1 MRVWRLVRSRF
12 AQDPY
17 GGAGAALGGGRWNSR
32 GLYVAYAAW
41 SRSLAMLELL
51 VHVARDQAP
60 DDLVF
65 VGAEIPDDAIQ
76 DLNVASLPEGWRRTP
91 PPLELRAVGDA
102 GVRQTR
108 TLALRVP
115 SAIVPQEHNL
125 LINPEHPQFR
135 NMTLEPP
142 EAAFID
148 ARLIR

>member
-1 MRVWRLVRSRF
+1 MRSRF

-51 VHVARDQAP
+51 VHVTRDQAP

-65 VGAEIPDDAIQ
+65 VGAEIADDAIE
-76 DLNVASLPEGWRRTP
+76 DLDVASLPQGWRRTP
-91 PPLELRAVGDA
+91 PPVELRAVGDA
-102 GVRQTR
+102 WIRQTR
-108 TLALRVP
+108 ALALRVP
-115 SAIVPQEHNL
+115 SAIIPQEHNV

-135 NMTLEPP
+135 KMTIDVL
-142 EAAFID
+142 EAAFVD
-148 ARLIR
+148 PRLIR